1 MCVGLKLK
9 TTRHGQRANGRA
21 DGERFHVKLACRDT
35 NDLKALNRSE
45 QAAGCRL
52 HAAGSKGSWEMGD
65 GGSTYQHRVLSTHL
79 EPSRV
84 RSRVWVKPLQV
95 SLARCVRNN
104 LHSHQEFINCL
115 WQLHSTRTPTPTSSP
130 CFSCSCTFRFLPI
143 LPHSLA
149 VRRHNL
155 IKPAWSA
162 RSEKHQCSR
171 LESGSF
177 SELPAPPSPV
187 PVPAPTAH
195 SRQHPI
201 DCINVFLQNYC
212 LPRRACLS

>member
-45 QAAGCRL
+45 LQAAGYRLLATCCR
-52 HAAGSKGSWEMGD
+52 
-65 GGSTYQHRVLSTHL
+65 QHREMAAPTST
-79 EPSRV
+79 EYSVRTWSRA

-115 WQLHSTRTPTPTSSP
+115 WQLHSTRTRPRTPTP
-130 CFSCSCTFRFLPI
+130 CISCSCTFRFLPI
-143 LPHSLA
+143 LPHSVA

-155 IKPAWSA
+155 IKPAWSDQRQ
-162 RSEKHQCSR
+162 RSINVAASRAAPSQCCLLTR
-171 LESGSF
+171 R
-177 SELPAPPSPV
+177 PSPG
-187 PVPAPTAH
+187 
-195 SRQHPI
+195 S
-201 DCINVFLQNYC
+201 DCAFQTT
-212 LPRRACLS
+212 SH

>member
-1 MCVGLKLK
+1 MNVAGTCTTLLMSRHTQTHRQVSRYLPHSPPFTRSRLHWTLPVCVGLKLK

-52 HAAGSKGSWEMGD
+52 HAAGSKASWEMGD
-65 GGSTYQHRVLSTHL
+65 GGTEYSVRTW
-79 EPSRV
+79 SRA

-115 WQLHSTRTPTPTSSP
+115 WQLHSTPHTLR
-130 CFSCSCTFRFLPI
+130 LPP
-143 LPHSLA
+143 LPQLQLHLPLPSNPATLA
-149 VRRHNL
+149 RRSQAQLN
-155 IKPAWSA
+155 
-162 RSEKHQCSR
+162 
-171 LESGSF
+171 
-177 SELPAPPSPV
+177 
-187 PVPAPTAH
+187 
-195 SRQHPI
+195 
-201 DCINVFLQNYC
+201 
-212 LPRRACLS
+212 

>member
-1 MCVGLKLK
+1 MNVAGTCTTLLMSRHTQTHRRVSRCLPHSPCTRSRLHWTLPVCVGLKLK

-52 HAAGSKGSWEMGD
+52 HAAGSKGRWEMGY
-65 GGSTYQHRVLSTHL
+65 GGRSYQHRVLSTHL

-115 WQLHSTRTPTPTSSP
+115 WQLHSTPTP
-130 CFSCSCTFRFLPI
+130 CISCSCTFRFLPI

-155 IKPAWSA
+155 IKPGPA
-162 RSEKHQCSR
+162 REASM
-171 LESGSF
+171 
-177 SELPAPPSPV
+177 
-187 PVPAPTAH
+187 
-195 SRQHPI
+195 
-201 DCINVFLQNYC
+201 
-212 LPRRACLS
+212 

>member
-1 MCVGLKLK
+1 MLVVPVCVCVCVGLKLK

-45 QAAGCRL
+45 QAPACRL
-52 HAAGSKGSWEMGD
+52 HAAGSKGRWEMAAAPT
-65 GGSTYQHRVLSTHL
+65 STEYSVRTW
-79 EPSRV
+79 SRA

-115 WQLHSTRTPTPTSSP
+115 WQLHSTPTP
-130 CFSCSCTFRFLPI
+130 CISCSCTFRFLPI

-149 VRRHNL
+149 VHRHNL
-155 IKPAWSA
+155 IKPGPA
-162 RSEKHQCSR
+162 REASM
-171 LESGSF
+171 
-177 SELPAPPSPV
+177 
-187 PVPAPTAH
+187 
-195 SRQHPI
+195 
-201 DCINVFLQNYC
+201 
-212 LPRRACLS
+212 

>member
-1 MCVGLKLK
+1 MAAAPTSTEYSVRTWSRAWLGL
-9 TTRHGQRANGRA
+9 
-21 DGERFHVKLACRDT
+21 E
-35 NDLKALNRSE
+35 S
-45 QAAGCRL
+45 
-52 HAAGSKGSWEMGD
+52 
-65 GGSTYQHRVLSTHL
+65 
-79 EPSRV
+79 

-115 WQLHSTRTPTPTSSP
+115 WQLHSTHTSTPTPTP
-130 CFSCSCTFRFLPI
+130 CISCSCTFRFPI
-143 LPHSLA
+143 LPQSVA

-155 IKPAWSA
+155 IKPGRPDQAERIINVAASTA
-162 RSEKHQCSR
+162 VPSQSCLLHGT
-171 LESGSF
+171 LP
-177 SELPAPPSPV
+177 LPAP
-187 PVPAPTAH
+187 AAH

>member
-1 MCVGLKLK
+1 MLVVPVCVCVCVGFKLK

-52 HAAGSKGSWEMGD
+52 HAAKGD
-65 GGSTYQHRVLSTHL
+65 GSSTYQHCVLSTHL
-79 EPSRV
+79 EPGLESTPC
-84 RSRVWVKPLQV
+84 RVWVKPLQV

-115 WQLHSTRTPTPTSSP
+115 WQLHSTHTSTATPTP
-130 CFSCSCTFRFLPI
+130 CISCSCTFRFPI
-143 LPHSLA
+143 LPQSVA

-155 IKPAWSA
+155 IKPAGLT
-162 RSEKHQCSR
+162 RPGEKHQCSR
-171 LESGSF
+171 LDSGTF
-177 SELPAPPSPV
+177 SELPAPRLLAATRSGC
-187 PVPAPTAH
+187 AFQTTSH
-195 SRQHPI
+195 
-201 DCINVFLQNYC
+201 
-212 LPRRACLS
+212 